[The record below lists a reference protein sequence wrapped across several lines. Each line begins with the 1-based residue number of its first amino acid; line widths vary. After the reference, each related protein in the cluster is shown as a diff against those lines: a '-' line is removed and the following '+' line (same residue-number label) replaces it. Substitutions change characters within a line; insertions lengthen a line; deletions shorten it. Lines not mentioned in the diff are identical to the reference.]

1 MRTLAAS
8 CLLLVAC
15 GSGGGSGGTGGTAG
29 SGGTGGACAAAFA
42 ECATYEDHT
51 AAADS
56 RTIAFVTAMYTPRC
70 MKIKAG
76 QMVTFSGQFAA
87 HPLMQSCGP
96 TANVIT
102 NGTGT
107 SESITFATAGDYGYY
122 CTIHGT
128 ASGFGMAGSISVVP

>member
-1 MRTLAAS
+1 
-8 CLLLVAC
+8 LLLLAC
-15 GSGGGSGGTGGTAG
+15 GSGDGTGGSGGTAG
-29 SGGTGGACAAAFA
+29 SGGACAASFA
-42 ECATYEDHT
+42 GCTAYEDHT

-56 RTIAFVTAMYTPRC
+56 RNIAFVTAMYTPSC

-76 QMVTFSGQFAA
+76 QTVTFSGQFAA

-96 TANVIT
+96 APAVIT

-107 SESITFATAGDYGYY
+107 SKSITFAAAGDYGYY
-122 CTIHGT
+122 CTVHGT